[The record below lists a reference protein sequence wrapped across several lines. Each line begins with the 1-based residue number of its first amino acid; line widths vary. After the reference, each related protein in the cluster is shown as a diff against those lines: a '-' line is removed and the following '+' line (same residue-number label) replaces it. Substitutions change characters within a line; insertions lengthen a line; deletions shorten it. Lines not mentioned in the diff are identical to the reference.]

1 MHCQEQSRLDCRV
14 DLSIGNTLEQ
24 VIEEDPTTR
33 FITLPCSHTLS
44 IETLDG
50 HAQIN
55 DYYHQSAEGKWV
67 SITEPKHGFTE
78 RPTCPN
84 CRGPI
89 DARRYNRI
97 NKRALIDIQEQR
109 AIEDL
114 SHRVA
119 HLRQEVT
126 SANVQSMVDKSK
138 HRMGNQKTGRAPRP
152 ISPRLNAAL
161 RLNPIDTQCIGFAM
175 FEEDIAG

>member
-1 MHCQEQSRLDCRV
+1 VHCQEQSRLDCRV

-55 DYYHQSAEGKWV
+55 DYYHQSAEREWV
-67 SITEPKHGFTE
+67 SIQEPKDGFTK
-78 RPTCPN
+78 RPTCSN

-138 HRMGNQKTGRAPRP
+138 HRMGNQKTGRAPLP
-152 ISPRLNAAL
+152 IAPRLNAAL